1 MPSEHPK
8 SFIEFVG
15 TSDNCTAE
23 IVFAKD
29 KTGKEKE
36 NEIINIDE
44 FITIKGIKAMGNQF
58 AKDKVKTIN
67 ITIPEP
73 VEEIEE
79 EPEIEEIESD
89 GEIPEEGKIEDLFSS
104 EE

>member
-1 MPSEHPK
+1 MK
-8 SFIEFVG
+8 SLILMNL
-15 TSDNCTAE
+15 SPL
-23 IVFAKD
+23 
-29 KTGKEKE
+29 
-36 NEIINIDE
+36 
-44 FITIKGIKAMGNQF
+44 KASKQWGNQF

-89 GEIPEEGKIEDLFSS
+89 EEILKKERLKIYFRVKNKMIYNF
-104 EE
+104 

>member
-1 MPSEHPK
+1 
-8 SFIEFVG
+8 
-15 TSDNCTAE
+15 
-23 IVFAKD
+23 
-29 KTGKEKE
+29 
-36 NEIINIDE
+36 
-44 FITIKGIKAMGNQF
+44 MGNQF

-79 EPEIEEIESD
+79 EPEIEEEND
-89 GEIPEEGKIEDLFSS
+89 NEIPEEGKIEDLFSS

>member
-1 MPSEHPK
+1 
-8 SFIEFVG
+8 
-15 TSDNCTAE
+15 
-23 IVFAKD
+23 
-29 KTGKEKE
+29 
-36 NEIINIDE
+36 
-44 FITIKGIKAMGNQF
+44 
-58 AKDKVKTIN
+58 VKTIN

>member
-1 MPSEHPK
+1 
-8 SFIEFVG
+8 
-15 TSDNCTAE
+15 
-23 IVFAKD
+23 
-29 KTGKEKE
+29 
-36 NEIINIDE
+36 
-44 FITIKGIKAMGNQF
+44 MGNQF

-79 EPEIEEIESD
+79 EPEIVEEND
-89 GEIPEEGKIEDLFSS
+89 NEIPEEGKIEDLFSS